1 MHELKL
7 ISKAGKERY
16 YAFKPLQS
24 TLPKLSEADYED
36 LKEDIKKNGLIEPIK
51 VIKLDKSRHVVLD
64 GVHRLKAVDELGWFA
79 KRFKIKMEFI
89 EAKKEDWFKLG
100 LVMNLSA
107 KRGRQIKK
115 RDLVKALYKEY
126 KERVEKPSL
135 EEFRKELESCG
146 LYLTL
151 ETIRTYTHGA
161 FKPEHHRHKPRGDRA
176 VPFNKQAQKPENA
189 QIPTVSTKSV
199 VSQNGENA
207 QKLGNAQIPPV
218 STDVAPKQDQSNT
231 PKSKLET
238 HNISADLSDVLTS
251 LNTSTE
257 ELTKC
262 LRKLTPDLESIARAY
277 DYTPLEALSKCVE
290 VFFSEAPTYYT
301 SMQRIAD
308 SINTDVEELIECL
321 RELVPTLR
329 VAAKRFKETPLNI
342 LRKCVE
348 VLMI

>member
-16 YAFKPLQS
+16 YAFKPLQKV
-24 TLPKLSEADYED
+24 LPKLSEADYED
-36 LKEDIKKNGLIEPIK
+36 LKEDIEKNGLIEPIK
-51 VIKLDKSRHVVLD
+51 VIKLDKNRLVILD
-64 GVHRLKAVDELGWFA
+64 GVHRLKAVGELGWFA

-107 KRGRQIKK
+107 KRGRQIRK
-115 RDLVKALYKEY
+115 RDLVRALYKGY

-135 EEFRKELESCG
+135 EEFRKELESYG

-161 FKPEHHRHKPRGDRA
+161 FKPEHHRHKPKGDRA

-189 QIPTVSTKSV
+189 QIPMDSI
-199 VSQNGENA
+199 G
-207 QKLGNAQIPPV
+207 
-218 STDVAPKQDQSNT
+218 VAPKQDQSNISE
-231 PKSKLET
+231 SKPEAYS
-238 HNISADLSDVLTS
+238 ISVDLSDVLTS

-257 ELTKC
+257 ELIK
-262 LRKLTPDLESIARAY
+262 
-277 DYTPLEALSKCVE
+277 
-290 VFFSEAPTYYT
+290 
-301 SMQRIAD
+301 
-308 SINTDVEELIECL
+308 CL
-321 RELVPTLR
+321 RELVPTLQA
-329 VAAKRFKETPLNI
+329 AAKRFNETPLGI

-348 VLMI
+348 ALKKI